1 MATSLS
7 PSQLQTILSK
17 HAPAPLYL
25 VMGEEDFLRDQA
37 VAVLKAALLGEGGDF
52 NYDLFYGD
60 EATGADIRSCASEV
74 PAFAARRLVVVKAA
88 EKLPAK
94 ETEVLIDYLTRPVE
108 TTTLVFVSAKL
119 DGRVKFAQVLARQAV
134 LIDCSPLKDWQLD
147 GWIVKES
154 EQLGL
159 RLDQQAQQA
168 LKDCAGGSLQGL
180 RRELE
185 KLAAYTLANRVVT
198 APDVEALRGI
208 EPGESI
214 FDLTRAIADG
224 RRERALV
231 IVARNLEAGEAPL
244 SLLGAL
250 AWQYRRI
257 WRAKELLADEG
268 REGEVAKVLRMD
280 PVQARSFL
288 ACFPMEHIQTIS
300 RILFETDRQLKG
312 GGSSRPRM
320 VLEHLVLRLCELVAE
335 KPPGPQRTTTHS
347 GRRGGR
353 TVSNVRT
360 VRSGNRTGR

>member
-1 MATSLS
+1 MAPSLS
-7 PSQLQTILSK
+7 PTQLQTILSK
-17 HAPAPLYL
+17 QAPAPLYL
-25 VMGEEDFLRDQA
+25 VLGEEDVLRDQA
-37 VAVLKAALLGEGGDF
+37 VAVFKAALLGEGGDF

-60 EATGADIRSCASEV
+60 EATGADIRNCVSEL

-88 EKLPAK
+88 EKLPTK
-94 ETEVLIDYLTRPVE
+94 ETEVLIDYLNRPVE

-119 DGRVKFAQVLARQAV
+119 DGRLKFTQALTRQAV
-134 LIDCSPLKDWQLD
+134 LIDCSPLKEWQLD
-147 GWIVKES
+147 GWIVKEA
-154 EQLGL
+154 ERLGL

-168 LKDCAGGSLQGL
+168 LKDFVGGSLQGL

-198 APDVEALRGI
+198 AADVEALRGLK
-208 EPGESI
+208 PGESI

-224 RRERALV
+224 QRGRALA
-231 IVARNLEAGEAPL
+231 IVARNLEAGESPL

-257 WRAKELLADEG
+257 WRAKELLADGG

-288 ACFPMEHIQTIS
+288 ACFPMEYVQAIS
-300 RILFETDRQLKG
+300 RLLFEADSHLKG
-312 GGSSRPRM
+312 SGSSRPQM
-320 VLEHLVLRLCELVAE
+320 VLEQLVLRLCELVAE
-335 KPPGPQRTTTHS
+335 KPPGPQRTMTPP
-347 GRRGGR
+347 GLRRGR

>member
-1 MATSLS
+1 MAPSLS
-7 PSQLQTILSK
+7 LSQLQTTLNK
-17 HAPAPLYL
+17 QAPAPVYL
-25 VMGEEDFLRDQA
+25 AVGEEDLLRDQV
-37 VAVLKAALLGEGGDF
+37 VAVFKAALLGEGGDF

-60 EATGADIRSCASEV
+60 EATGADIRNCASEL

-94 ETEVLIDYLTRPVE
+94 ETEVLLDYLSQPVE

-119 DGRVKFAQVLARQAV
+119 DGRLKFAQALTRQAV

-147 GWIVKES
+147 GWIAKEA
-154 EQLGL
+154 ERLGL

-168 LKDCAGGSLQGL
+168 LKDFAGSSLQGL

-185 KLAAYTLANRVVT
+185 KLAAYTLASRVAT
-198 APDVEALRGI
+198 AADVEALRGI

-214 FDLTRAIADG
+214 FDLTRAIADRQRG
-224 RRERALV
+224 RALS
-231 IVARNLEAGEAPL
+231 ILARNLEAGEAPL
-244 SLLGAL
+244 ALLGAL

-257 WRAKELLADEG
+257 WKAKELLAGGG

-300 RILFETDRQLKG
+300 RLLFETDRQLKG
-312 GGSSRPRM
+312 SGSSRPRL
-320 VLEHLVLRLCELVAE
+320 VLEQLVFRLCECVAE
-335 KPPGPQRTTTHS
+335 KPPGPQRTLAPS
-347 GRRGGR
+347 GRGGGR
-353 TVSNVRT
+353 TVSNRRA
-360 VRSGNRTGR
+360 VRSGNQTGR